1 MLRTFALLSWS
12 ALCAAPL
19 CAQEPAVDP
28 ARLQQLLQELGAV
41 DAKAWAARAA
51 GLEAAAKQADAKAQ
65 ALRAQ
70 ARALDEQAAAADAEG
85 KRVRDEIARLQQV
98 EALLRGKALT
108 AVPGPQPA
116 PAAKPAATAASPA
129 PAAAPAPAP
138 AANTP
143 AAALPKPD
151 AVPVAVA
158 KPVATPPAAPKADA
172 AAPASAPAPAAKPAD
187 AKPAA
192 TKPTDAESAAAKPA
206 DSKPAAA
213 KSADAKDPAPA
224 APADAAANVA
234 LVDWAAVEPLLQD
247 RCSSCH
253 EPSDK
258 KGGLDVTS
266 FGSLREG
273 GGSGRSI
280 VPGEPDQSRL
290 YRMVTQQERPF
301 MPRGEESLT
310 KEQTDLLKVWIEQG
324 ACETKAQAKAFLDTR
339 AEKAKAKAS
348 AATLPPGPVPQGLP
362 VVALRSPARPAP
374 LKALAQSPNAPVLAL
389 PGLGQALLCDRAL
402 QPLGVLPL
410 DDAHVDGV
418 AFAADGLQVVVA
430 AGEPGRRGSA
440 VVFDV
445 ATGARVGS
453 FGKERDVPL
462 AVAAHGKAGLVALG
476 GSGKRVVVFGQSDGG
491 ERFVGAHEDFVL
503 ALQFA
508 PDGSVLAA
516 ADRSGEV
523 RLWDAESG
531 ALADTLNGHRGAVHG
546 LAFQPDGRV
555 LVTAGADGTVRGF
568 DVASGKEAWKLAAH
582 DGQALA
588 VAVGPQGRVAS
599 CGSDGRVVVSAAGK
613 QLGKSPAAGE
623 WLYGVA
629 FGPDGDTAWAGDW
642 QGRVHRFAVGG
653 KQKAMPTTAPLLARP

>member
-1 MLRTFALLSWS
+1 MIRLIAWLPLA

-19 CAQEPAVDP
+19 AAQDPADDA
-28 ARLQQLLQELGAV
+28 ARLQQLLRDLGALDGKAWTARV
-41 DAKAWAARAA
+41 DGLEQAAKAAAAR
-51 GLEAAAKQADAKAQ
+51 AQ
-65 ALRAQ
+65 ALRAD
-70 ARALDEQAAAADAEG
+70 AKKLEEQASAADAEG
-85 KRVRDEIARLQQV
+85 QRVRDEIARLRQV
-98 EALLRGKALT
+98 EALLRGKPLT
-108 AVPGPQPA
+108 AVPAPTA
-116 PAAKPAATAASPA
+116 PAADAKPAEAADAKPA
-129 PAAAPAPAP
+129 PAAAPATKPTDAK
-138 AANTP
+138 ATP
-143 AAALPKPD
+143 AAAK
-151 AVPVAVA
+151 AVE
-158 KPVATPPAAPKADA
+158 AT
-172 AAPASAPAPAAKPAD
+172 ASPSD

-192 TKPTDAESAAAKPA
+192 PAE
-206 DSKPAAA
+206 SKPAPS
-213 KSADAKDPAPA
+213 KTADAKAPDGKPAVAVASP

-266 FGSLREG
+266 FGALREG

-310 KEQTDLLKVWIEQG
+310 KEQTDLLKAWIEQG
-324 ACETKAQAKAFLDTR
+324 ASETKAQAKAFLAER
-339 AEKAKAKAS
+339 AQKAKAT
-348 AATLPPGPVPQGLP
+348 AAAPTLPAGPVPQGLP
-362 VVALRSPARPAP
+362 AVALASPQRPGP
-374 LKALAQSPNAPVLAL
+374 VKAIAQSPNAPVLAL
-389 PGLGQALLCDRAL
+389 PGLGQAVLCDPAL
-402 QPLGVLPL
+402 QPLGVLAIGDGL
-410 DDAHVDGV
+410 HVDGL
-418 AFAADGLQVVVA
+418 AFAADGLQLVVA
-430 AGEPGRRGSA
+430 AGTPGKLGRA

-476 GSGKRVVVFGQSDGG
+476 GAGKRAVVLAQGDGA
-491 ERFVGAHEDFVL
+491 ERCVGAHEDFVL

-508 PDGSVLAA
+508 PDGEQLAA
-516 ADRSGEV
+516 GDRSGAV
-523 RLWDAESG
+523 KLWDVDSGVAE
-531 ALADTLNGHRGAVHG
+531 ALPGHKGAVHA
-546 LAFQPDGRV
+546 LAFTPDGR
-555 LVTAGADGTVRGF
+555 LLLTAGADGVVRGI
-568 DVASGKEAWKLAAH
+568 DVKSGKEAWKLQAH
-582 DGQALA
+582 DGQAFG

-599 CGSDGRVVVSAAGK
+599 CGSDGRIVVSAAGK
-613 QLGKSPAAGE
+613 QVAKSPAAGE

-653 KQKAMPTTAPLLARP
+653 KDKAMPTVTPLLARP

>member
-1 MLRTFALLSWS
+1 MLRAFALLSLS
-12 ALCAAPL
+12 ALAAAPL
-19 CAQEPAVDP
+19 RAQEPAVDP
-28 ARLQQLLQELGAV
+28 SRLQQLLQELGAI
-41 DAKAWAARAA
+41 DPKAWAARAA
-51 GLEAAAKQADAKAQ
+51 RLEAAAKQADAKAQ
-65 ALRAQ
+65 ALREQ
-70 ARALDEQAAAADAEG
+70 ARKLDDQAAAADAEG

-108 AVPGPQPA
+108 AVAAPMPEPVAKPAAADTSAAKAAAPAPAAVAAATAKAAAAPSAAPTAGDVAPTPAEAKPTDGKPAEANPAGGKPAAAQPA
-116 PAAKPAATAASPA
+116 EATTPAAKPAAAA
-129 PAAAPAPAP
+129 
-138 AANTP
+138 
-143 AAALPKPD
+143 
-151 AVPVAVA
+151 
-158 KPVATPPAAPKADA
+158 
-172 AAPASAPAPAAKPAD
+172 
-187 AKPAA
+187 
-192 TKPTDAESAAAKPA
+192 
-206 DSKPAAA
+206 
-213 KSADAKDPAPA
+213 A

-266 FGSLREG
+266 FGAVREG

-310 KEQTDLLKVWIEQG
+310 KEQTDLLKAWIEQG
-324 ACETKAQAKAFLDTR
+324 ACETKAQAKAFVAAR

-362 VVALRSPARPAP
+362 SVALRSPARLAP

-410 DDAHVDGV
+410 DDAHVDGL

-430 AGEPGRRGSA
+430 AGEPGRRGNA

-453 FGKERDVPL
+453 YGKERDVPL

-476 GSGKRVVVFGQSDGG
+476 GAGKRVVVFGQQDGG

-503 ALQFA
+503 ALQFS

-523 RLWDAESG
+523 RLWDAETG
-531 ALADTLNGHRGAVHG
+531 ALSDTLAGHKGAVHG

-568 DVASGKEAWKLAAH
+568 DVESGKEAWKLAAH
-582 DGQALA
+582 EGQALA

-599 CGSDGRVVVSAAGK
+599 CGSDGRIVVSAAGK
-613 QLGKSPAAGE
+613 QVGKSPAAGE

-653 KQKAMPTTAPLLARP
+653 KQKAMPTIAPLLARP

>member
-1 MLRTFALLSWS
+1 MLRTFVVLSFS
-12 ALCAAPL
+12 ALCLAPL
-19 CAQEPAVDP
+19 RAQEPAVDP
-28 ARLQQLLQELGAV
+28 ARLQQLLQELGAI
-41 DAKAWAARAA
+41 DPKAWAARAA
-51 GLEAAAKQADAKAQ
+51 GLEQAAKQADAKAQ
-65 ALRAQ
+65 ALREQ
-70 ARALDEQAAAADAEG
+70 ARKLDEQAAAADAEG
-85 KRVRDEIARLQQV
+85 KRVREELARLQQV
-98 EALLRGKALT
+98 EALLRGKPLTSVSAPAAAPAALVAT
-108 AVPGPQPA
+108 PAVAAPANPAPAPMPAANAPAVAPAEAAAAKAPKAAAAAAEPKPADAKAAPANAVKA
-116 PAAKPAATAASPA
+116 PAAKPAAANPAASNPA
-129 PAAAPAPAP
+129 
-138 AANTP
+138 
-143 AAALPKPD
+143 
-151 AVPVAVA
+151 
-158 KPVATPPAAPKADA
+158 
-172 AAPASAPAPAAKPAD
+172 
-187 AKPAA
+187 
-192 TKPTDAESAAAKPA
+192 E
-206 DSKPAAA
+206 A
-213 KSADAKDPAPA
+213 KSAASVAAAA

-234 LVDWAAVEPLLQD
+234 FVDWAAVEPLLQD

-266 FGSLREG
+266 FGAMREG

-310 KEQTDLLKVWIEQG
+310 KEQTDLLKAWIEQG
-324 ACETKAQAKAFLDTR
+324 ACETKAQAKAFLAAR
-339 AEKAKAKAS
+339 AEKAKAKSTAS
-348 AATLPPGPVPQGLP
+348 ALPPGPVPQGLP
-362 VVALRSPARPAP
+362 AVALRSPGRLAP

-389 PGLGQALLCDRAL
+389 PGFGQALLCDRAL

-410 DDAHVDGV
+410 DDAHVDVV

-462 AVAAHGKAGLVALG
+462 AVAAHGKAGIVALG
-476 GSGKRVVVFGQSDGG
+476 GSGKRVVVFGQQDGG
-491 ERFVGAHEDFVL
+491 ERFVCAHEDFVL

-508 PDGSVLAA
+508 PDGQLLAA
-516 ADRSGEV
+516 GDRSGEV
-523 RLWDAESG
+523 RLWDADTG
-531 ALADTLNGHRGAVHG
+531 ALSDTLTGHKGAVHA

-568 DVASGKEAWKLAAH
+568 DVESGKEAWKLQAH

-588 VAVGPQGRVAS
+588 VVVGPQGRVAS
-599 CGSDGRVVVSAAGK
+599 CGSDGRIVVSAAGK
-613 QLGKSPAAGE
+613 LLGKSPAAGE

-653 KQKAMPTTAPLLARP
+653 KDKAMPIATPLLARP

>member
-12 ALCAAPL
+12 ALCATPL

-108 AVPGPQPA
+108 AVAGPPPA
-116 PAAKPAATAASPA
+116 TTKPVDVKAADGKPAE
-129 PAAAPAPAP
+129 
-138 AANTP
+138 
-143 AAALPKPD
+143 
-151 AVPVAVA
+151 
-158 KPVATPPAAPKADA
+158 
-172 AAPASAPAPAAKPAD
+172 

-192 TKPTDAESAAAKPA
+192 TKPTDAEAAAAKPA
-206 DSKPAAA
+206 DAKP
-213 KSADAKDPAPA
+213 ADAKPADAKAADAPAPA
-224 APADAAANVA
+224 AAPAAAAANVANAA

-310 KEQTDLLKVWIEQG
+310 KEQTDLLKAWIEQG
-324 ACETKAQAKAFLDTR
+324 ACETKAQAKAFLAAR

-348 AATLPPGPVPQGLP
+348 AATLPSGPVPQGLP
-362 VVALRSPARPAP
+362 PVALRSPARPAP

-402 QPLGVLPL
+402 QPLGVLAI

-430 AGEPGRRGSA
+430 AGEPGRRGNA

-445 ATGARVGS
+445 ATGARVGA

-476 GSGKRVVVFGQSDGG
+476 GSGKRVVVFGQADGG

-508 PDGSVLAA
+508 PDGNALAA

-523 RLWDAESG
+523 RLWDTDTG
-531 ALADTLNGHRGAVHG
+531 ALSDTLTGHKGAVHA

-599 CGSDGRVVVSAAGK
+599 CGSDGRIVVSAAGK
-613 QLGKSPAAGE
+613 QIGKSPAAGE

-642 QGRVHRFAVGG
+642 QGRVHRFVVGG
-653 KQKAMPTTAPLLARP
+653 KQKAMATTAPLLARP